1 MILEFKTKRN
11 INGHRN
17 YIIIYTDTKEF
28 CLESSTM
35 IIYGIE
41 IKVSDYRD
49 IIKTLKDNG
58 YTQIHLH

>member
-11 INGHRN
+11 VNGHRR
-17 YIIIYTDTKEF
+17 YIIIYTDTKKF

-49 IIKTLKDNG
+49 IIKRLKENG
-58 YTQIHLH
+58 YKQIHL